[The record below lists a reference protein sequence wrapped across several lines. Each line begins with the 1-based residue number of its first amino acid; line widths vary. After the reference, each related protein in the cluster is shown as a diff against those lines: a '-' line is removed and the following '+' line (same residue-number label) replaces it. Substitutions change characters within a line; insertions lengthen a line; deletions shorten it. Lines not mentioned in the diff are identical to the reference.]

1 MSDGLR
7 GRTVLLVGTESRVAA
22 LERRLGESGATVVPF
37 PTVRT
42 APPANPDPLDRAL
55 RRWRSYDW
63 VVFTSSNGVD
73 HVVSRAASLGISFR
87 SNDGPRVA
95 AVGPATRVAA
105 EAAGLLV
112 DAMPSEYLT
121 DAIADAIGPVRGRRI
136 LLPRSSLARQSLA
149 DILRSRGASVDAVD
163 AYESLPAS
171 PDLAT
176 LTTIA
181 RVDVIVFTSASAARN
196 LASMLPA
203 STLDRIRELAIAVCI
218 GPVTAEAAG
227 NLGFRVALVAEEHT
241 VPGIVRTL
249 REMTVDG

>member
-1 MSDGLR
+1 
-7 GRTVLLVGTESRVAA
+7 
-22 LERRLGESGATVVPF
+22 
-37 PTVRT
+37 
-42 APPANPDPLDRAL
+42 
-55 RRWRSYDW
+55 
-63 VVFTSSNGVD
+63 
-73 HVVSRAASLGISFR
+73 
-87 SNDGPRVA
+87 
-95 AVGPATRVAA
+95 
-105 EAAGLLV
+105 
-112 DAMPSEYLT
+112 
-121 DAIADAIGPVRGRRI
+121 
-136 LLPRSSLARQSLA
+136 
-149 DILRSRGASVDAVD
+149 VDAVD